1 MVWESLVRNQIQSR
15 SEVIDIFLGYKPITI
30 FLTTLLF
37 TKTIKLQNNEVRLSI
52 LENNEHE
59 Y

>member
-30 FLTTLLF
+30 FQTTLLF

-52 LENNEHE
+52 LENNEPE